1 MPKSFRHLVQA
12 LACLALLA
20 SASLQAQESR
30 LDRILESG
38 VLRVATTGDYKPF
51 SYRTEEGGYAGFDV
65 DMAQR
70 LAESLGAKLVVVP
83 TSWPNLMRD
92 FADDR
97 FDIAMSGIRSTWSA
111 SARRISRFPT
121 CATARRRSPS
131 VAKKRVSR
139 PWSRST
145 SRA

>member
-51 SYRTEEGGYAGFDV
+51 SYRTEEGGYAGLTWTWRS
-65 DMAQR
+65 AWPR
-70 LAESLGAKLVVVP
+70 AWGP
-83 TSWPNLMRD
+83 SW
-92 FADDR
+92 
-97 FDIAMSGIRSTWSA
+97 
-111 SARRISRFPT
+111 
-121 CATARRRSPS
+121 
-131 VAKKRVSR
+131 
-139 PWSRST
+139 
-145 SRA
+145 